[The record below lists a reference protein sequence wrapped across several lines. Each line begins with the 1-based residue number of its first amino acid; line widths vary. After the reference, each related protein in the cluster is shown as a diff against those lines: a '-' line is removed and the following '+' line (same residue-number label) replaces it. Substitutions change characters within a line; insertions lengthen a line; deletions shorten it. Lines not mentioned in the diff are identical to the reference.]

1 MIYLLID
8 ENNVNSYISIA
19 QVTDKLTCA
28 QVLAVYQSE
37 RWE

>member
-8 ENNVNSYISIA
+8 ENNIKSAISIA
-19 QVTDKLTCA
+19 QVTDKPACA

>member
-1 MIYLLID
+1 MIYLQNST
-8 ENNVNSYISIA
+8 NNVKSTIA
-19 QVTDKLTCA
+19 QVSDKHASA